1 MARAITIPRELAR
14 KDDLIVIPRK
24 EYEELLKLRKI
35 VPLVKLTPAQK
46 RDLEQARKEYA
57 RGEYI
62 TLERL
67 ERELGITA
75 KKAR

>member
-14 KDDLIVIPRK
+14 KDDLIVIPRR